1 MKRLRGVIAWGFFL
15 LGLLV
20 MAVELVSASVL
31 AVIVATVVVAV
42 PFGFLMSSFNRPL
55 LETSLGLALPVRA
68 VVSPIG
74 PSAVLRR
81 HWPWLVAVGVVL
93 VVVTRLTGTA
103 TSTIMMGYALWQYR
117 EARWLG
123 RWQDDHG
130 VEVLLPVQS
139 WRESR
144 GFYLRPAPF
153 SGRSLPESVRKPPR
167 N

>member
-1 MKRLRGVIAWGFFL
+1 LVSVKRLREVIAWWSVGV
-15 LGLLV
+15 GLLAT
-20 MAVELVSASVL
+20 AVELVNASAL

-130 VEVLLPVQS
+130 VECCYRFRAGGRAVASTSGQRHSRAVL
-139 WRESR
+139 
-144 GFYLRPAPF
+144 F
-153 SGRSLPESVRKPPR
+153 R
-167 N
+167 NP